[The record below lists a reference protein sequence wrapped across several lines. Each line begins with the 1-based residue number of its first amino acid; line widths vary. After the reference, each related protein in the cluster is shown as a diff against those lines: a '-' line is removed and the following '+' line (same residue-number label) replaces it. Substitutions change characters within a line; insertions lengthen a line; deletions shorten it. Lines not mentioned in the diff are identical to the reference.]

1 MTTPEYER
9 ELFDNYHESRE
20 LFGGEDLQYPILFN
34 LWKIRQ
40 SIDALTKVIKEKQ

>member
-9 ELFDNYHESRE
+9 ELFDNYHEARD
-20 LFGGEDLQYPILFN
+20 LFGDADGCSFATLFT

-40 SIDALTKVIKEKQ
+40 SIDSLTKAIKDK